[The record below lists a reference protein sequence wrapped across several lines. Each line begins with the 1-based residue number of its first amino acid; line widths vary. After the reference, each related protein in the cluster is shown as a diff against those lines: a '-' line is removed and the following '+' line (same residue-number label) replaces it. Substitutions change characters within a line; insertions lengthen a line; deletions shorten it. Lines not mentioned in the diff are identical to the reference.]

1 MATVVILGG
10 RVGGLVASN
19 PLRRRL
25 DRRHRIVLVD
35 RLAQH
40 VYTPSFLWMMLGWR
54 EPREI
59 TRDLARLERKGIE
72 VVQEEIREIDPA
84 RRLVR
89 TERRQISGDYLI
101 VALGAEARADAVP
114 GLAEGG
120 HNLYDLDGVLG
131 LRQALASL
139 KEGRGAVTVASPPL
153 HSPPPPPRGTA
164 RGPAGTRPRR
174 PGRRG

>member
-1 MATVVILGG
+1 MATIVILGG
-10 RVGGLVASN
+10 GVGGPRLVLVA
-19 PLRRRL
+19 
-25 DRRHRIVLVD
+25 
-35 RLAQH
+35 RLAHH
-40 VYTPSFLWMMLGWR
+40 VYPPSFLWMMLGWR
-54 EPREI
+54 EAREI
-59 TRDLARLERKGIE
+59 TRDLSRLERKGIE

-131 LRQALASL
+131 LRQARPTFGD
-139 KEGRGAVTVASPPL
+139 GRGAFPVPSLPFKC
-153 HSPPPPPRGTA
+153 
-164 RGPAGTRPRR
+164 
-174 PGRRG
+174 PGALEG